1 MREEIW
7 LEQMAHLADKN
18 AFMRKQIE
26 KLDPDAE
33 VLIRELEWQDERK
46 DGDTT

>member
-7 LEQMAHLADKN
+7 WEQMAHLADKN

-46 DGDTT
+46 DSDTT